1 MILIWIFVWVGAALL
16 EVIGDGICE
25 WVLGAFCGLMTRTL
39 PMRIIYGASWRWRAR
54 QVIADRRNARG
65 SYLRNG

>member
-1 MILIWIFVWVGAALL
+1 MISIWIFGWVGAALL

-39 PMRIIYGASWRWRAR
+39 PIYGASWRWRAR
-54 QVIADRRNARG
+54 QVIADRRIARG